1 MGFQKSIRPTR
12 TIYQG
17 GMHLAGACKL
27 PLKWNGCKGKNNTE
41 FCYSGEGTFSRT
53 SLDDNGSYID
63 FHLNH
68 YFDEVVMETDA
79 KKINRLNEGV
89 LNHVQYRRQYMTASA
104 AAQAIQGEYSTHYFT
119 PAYEA
124 LEKRGL
130 VMPIELPEKAQIV
143 KSPEDLTSTWTDLS
157 HLRKLINNAMKIKSS
172 PGKIFLNSYKGS
184 VLSGISLQDIIPST
198 ISTIPIPILITQ
210 QQKNEVKK
218 DVLNKQK
225 YIENQSQNLKQKE
238 NENEKEKQTKKA
250 AYKPH
255 DAKNKVLTSLPA
267 FAVDKSD
274 LFLGSMIERESDS
287 WSLHLTTFLLN
298 QNKIHNHDTQNSHNT
313 HNTPHVHKV
322 RNDRDTL
329 LSWSQAI
336 IAFNRTAHLN
346 IEGAPN
352 SKYFCR
358 IQASSDSQSYTVP
371 GKLYGYRYTVKH
383 PLSLIL
389 SPSNAYRDMYVD
401 NNFSIRL
408 YIIDCELHCTT
419 PHYTTLHFAKII

>member
-1 MGFQKSIRPTR
+1 
-12 TIYQG
+12 
-17 GMHLAGACKL
+17 MHLAGACKL
-27 PLKWNGCKGKNNTE
+27 PVEWNGCKENNTE

-53 SLDDNGSYID
+53 SLDGNGSYID

-68 YFDEVVMETDA
+68 YFDELVMETDA
-79 KKINRLNEGV
+79 KRINRLNEGV

-104 AAQAIQGEYSTHYFT
+104 AAQAVQGEYSSIYFT

-124 LEKRGL
+124 LEERGL
-130 VMPIELPEKAQIV
+130 VMPIELPEKAKIV
-143 KSPEDLTSTWTDLS
+143 KSQEDLTSTWTDLS
-157 HLRKLINNAMKIKSS
+157 HLRTLINNALKIKSS
-172 PGKIFLNSYKGS
+172 PGKKTFLNSYKGS

-218 DVLNKQK
+218 DVLMKQK
-225 YIENQSQNLKQKE
+225 PNQNQNQIRE
-238 NENEKEKQTKKA
+238 VKEKQDQTKKA
-250 AYKPH
+250 AYKPQ
-255 DAKNKVLTSLPA
+255 DAKNKALTSLPA

-298 QNKIHNHDTQNSHNT
+298 QNKIHNHDTQNSNN
-313 HNTPHVHKV
+313 HNTPHIHKV

-371 GKLYGYRYTVKH
+371 GTLPGYRKH
-383 PLSLIL
+383 LLLLLLSL
-389 SPSNAYRDMYVD
+389 
-401 NNFSIRL
+401 
-408 YIIDCELHCTT
+408 
-419 PHYTTLHFAKII
+419 

>member
-1 MGFQKSIRPTR
+1 MGQRFRHGHEPYGHMMGFQKSIRPTR
-12 TIYQG
+12 TIFQG

-27 PLKWNGCKGKNNTE
+27 PVEWNGCKENSTE
-41 FCYSGEGTFSRT
+41 FCYSGGGVNSREA
-53 SLDDNGSYID
+53 LNDNGSYID

-79 KKINRLNEGV
+79 RRINRLNEGV
-89 LNHVQYRRQYMTASA
+89 LNHIQYRRQHMTASPE
-104 AAQAIQGEYSTHYFT
+104 AQSVQGEYSATYFT

-124 LEKRGL
+124 LEERGL
-130 VMPIELPEKAQIV
+130 VMPLELPERAKILKSQQDLKAAWI
-143 KSPEDLTSTWTDLS
+143 DFN
-157 HLRKLINNAMKIKSS
+157 HLRTLINNALQKKSS
-172 PGKIFLNSYKGS
+172 PGKKTFLDSHNSI
-184 VLSGISLQDIIPST
+184 LSGISLQDIIPST
-198 ISTIPIPILITQ
+198 ISTIPTRIVIN
-210 QQKNEVKK
+210 QQKNEKK
-218 DVLNKQK
+218 IDVLMKQK
-225 YIENQSQNLKQKE
+225 PNQNRKEEENQKAKQ
-238 NENEKEKQTKKA
+238 KQTKNVP
-250 AYKPH
+250 YNPQ

-298 QNKIHNHDTQNSHNT
+298 QNKIHNDDTHNSHNT
-313 HNTPHVHKV
+313 PYVHKV

-371 GKLYGYRYTVKH
+371 GKLYGYRKEPV
-383 PLSLIL
+383 
-389 SPSNAYRDMYVD
+389 
-401 NNFSIRL
+401 
-408 YIIDCELHCTT
+408 TT
-419 PHYTTLHFAKII
+419 TTTIAFISVPVHKC